1 MKCLGAEFEYRNSH
15 CTVVAVAITIMI
27 ALLALGFGL
36 VAARTVPT
44 EEIQPANVETDENS
58 TLYETTYRRAV
69 QLLSQYPIVDGKVY
83 NNLLSIF

>member
-1 MKCLGAEFEYRNSH
+1 MKCLGVEFEYRTSH

-44 EEIQPANVETDENS
+44 TEEIQPTNVETEENS

-83 NNLLSIF
+83 NF